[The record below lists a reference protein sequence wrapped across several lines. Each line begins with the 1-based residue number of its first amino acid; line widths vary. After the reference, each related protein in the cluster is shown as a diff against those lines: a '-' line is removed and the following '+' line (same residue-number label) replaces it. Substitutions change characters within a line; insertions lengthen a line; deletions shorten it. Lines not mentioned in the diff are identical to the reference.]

1 MKVSSLFKKN
11 YFIILKVSLVSFIFA
26 YAFFISAT
34 VAGTFQY
41 SANLKDAMWS
51 LSKNSPLQCTLSH
64 YIPRYGVAKFSSK
77 ANKNLNMSFEIDMLL
92 LPDNYSLATIRS
104 EPPQWRPG
112 ESGKKLGNMQLYKQF
127 NAGLSKEMAW
137 TMLGELEQGMNPTFY
152 YNHWYNQE
160 NSISVGISSA
170 KFKKAYSD
178 FVFCVSNLLNYSFD
192 DIAFSVLNYQSDS
205 DELTVAS
212 KARFEKIK
220 KFISLVQGVDVVL
233 VDAYS
238 DSYGGRNKNL
248 ALSKSRANKI
258 KDTFVKSGIEATII
272 ETQGHGEKKHI
283 ATNANTL
290 GRGKN
295 RRVVIK
301 MEHAF

>member
-1 MKVSSLFKKN
+1 M
-11 YFIILKVSLVSFIFA
+11 SFIVA
-26 YAFFISAT
+26 YAFFVSTT
-34 VAGTFQY
+34 VAGTLQY
-41 SANLKDAMWS
+41 RANLKDAMWS
-51 LSKNSPLQCTLSH
+51 LSQNSPLQCTLSH
-64 YIPRYGVAKFSSK
+64 YIPRYGVANFSSK
-77 ANKNLNMSFEIDMLL
+77 ANKKLNMSFELDMLL

-112 ESGKKLGNMQLYKQF
+112 ESGRKLGNMKLYKQF

-137 TMLGELEQGMNPTFY
+137 TMLGELEQGMTPTFY
-152 YNHWYNQE
+152 YNHWYNEQ

-170 KFKKAYSD
+170 KFKRAYSD

-192 DIAFSVLNYQSDS
+192 DIAFTVLNYQSDS
-205 DELTVAS
+205 DELTAAS
-212 KARFEKIK
+212 KARFEKLK
-220 KFISLVQGVDVVL
+220 RFIALDHGVDVVL

-238 DSYGGRNKNL
+238 DSYGGRSKNL

-272 ETQGHGEKKHI
+272 EAKGHGEKKHI

-290 GRGKN
+290 GRGEN

-301 MEHAF
+301 MEDAF